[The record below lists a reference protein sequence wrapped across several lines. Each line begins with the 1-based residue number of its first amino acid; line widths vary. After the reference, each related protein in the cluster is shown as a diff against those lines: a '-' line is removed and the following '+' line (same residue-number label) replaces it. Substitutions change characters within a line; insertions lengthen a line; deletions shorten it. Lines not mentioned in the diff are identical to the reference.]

1 MPDAYRENTKFP
13 TMEGNPPIMRRSALA
28 AIAAIG
34 SASLLV
40 AGCSKADD
48 NKNTDNTKSAGA
60 NAATKDVVNASTKKG
75 GTVTYEYSDVP
86 DSFDPGNTYYA
97 YMYNL
102 SRLYARPLMTFQPG
116 AGEKGNTLV
125 PDLAASAGVPSD
137 GGKTWTYKLRTGLK
151 YQDGTAITSKDVK
164 YAVERSN
171 FARDVL
177 SLGPNYFQQFL
188 VGGDKYKGP
197 YKDKSGKGL
206 SSIETPDDTTV
217 VFHLKTAFQEFD
229 YLVASPQTAPV
240 PQAKDNGVDYVK
252 NIVSSGSYKFDSY
265 ADGKQAVLVRNEN
278 WDAKS
283 DPLRKQ
289 YPDKIVV
296 KLKVAAETI
305 DKDVLAGDAIDLGG
319 GGVQAATQAQLLSS
333 ADKKANTDNT
343 YGGRLVY
350 MAINTKVKPFNN
362 VACRKAVQFAIDK
375 VSVQTAEGGP
385 IRGDIASTVLPPD
398 IPGYA
403 KSDVYASTDSKGD
416 AAKAK
421 DQLKACGKSTI
432 STNISARSDR
442 PQEIDAA
449 TAIIASLKK
458 AGINATLKQYPS
470 GKYFTDYAGVPKFT
484 EKQNIGLIMMQ
495 WGADWPSG
503 YGFLQQILNGSAI
516 GDSGNTNLS
525 QYDNKDVN
533 ALLEKAIGTEDN
545 AARNGL
551 YTEIDKKTMDDAVLV
566 PLTYFKVLLARPQ
579 YATNLVSTAAFSGQY
594 DYLNIGTTKK

>member
-1 MPDAYRENTKFP
+1 MPDAHREIHKFP

-48 NKNTDNTKSAGA
+48 NKNNDNTKSAGA
-60 NAATKDVVNASTKKG
+60 NAATTDVVNASTQKG

-125 PDLAASAGVPSD
+125 PDLAAGKGVPSD
-137 GGKTWTYKLRTGLK
+137 GGKTWTYKLRSGLK
-151 YQDGTAITSKDVK
+151 YQDGAAITSKDVK

-197 YKDKSGKGL
+197 YKDKSAKGL

-252 NIVSSGSYKFDSY
+252 NIVSSGSYKFQSY
-265 ADGKQAVLVRNEN
+265 SDGKQAVLVRNEN
-278 WDAKS
+278 WDAKT

-289 YPDKIVV
+289 YPAKIVV
-296 KLKVAAETI
+296 NLKVNAETI

-333 ADKKANTDNT
+333 ADKKAGTDNT

-350 MAINTKVKPFNN
+350 MAINTKVKPFDK
-362 VACRKAVQFAIDK
+362 VECRKAVQFAIDK

-385 IRGDIASTVLPPD
+385 VRGDVASTVLPPD

-403 KSDVYASTDSKGD
+403 KADAYASAGDKGD

-421 DQLKACGKSTI
+421 EQLKACGKTAI
-432 STNISARSDR
+432 NTNISARSDR

-449 TAIIASLKK
+449 TAIINSLKTV
-458 AGINATLKQYPS
+458 GINASLKQYPS

-484 EKQNIGLIMMQ
+484 EKNNIGLIMMQ

-516 GDSGNTNLS
+516 GASGNTNLS

-533 ALLEKAIGTEDN
+533 ALLEKAIGTQDDS
-545 AARNGL
+545 ARNSL

-566 PLTYFKVLLARPQ
+566 PLTYFKVLLARPK

>member
-1 MPDAYRENTKFP
+1 
-13 TMEGNPPIMRRSALA
+13 MEGNPPIMRRSALA

>member
-1 MPDAYRENTKFP
+1 
-13 TMEGNPPIMRRSALA
+13 MEGNPPIMRRSALA

-60 NAATKDVVNASTKKG
+60 NAATTDVVNASTQKG

-125 PDLAASAGVPSD
+125 PDLAASKGVPSD
-137 GGKTWTYKLRTGLK
+137 GGKTWTYKLRSGLK

-252 NIVSSGSYKFDSY
+252 NIVSSGSYKFQSY
-265 ADGKQAVLVRNEN
+265 SDGKQAVLVRNDN
-278 WDAKS
+278 WDAKT

-289 YPDKIVV
+289 YPEKIVV
-296 KLKVAAETI
+296 NLKVNAETI

-333 ADKKANTDNT
+333 ADKKAGTDNT

-350 MAINTKVKPFNN
+350 MAINTKVKPFDK
-362 VACRKAVQFAIDK
+362 VECRKAVQFAIDK

-385 IRGDIASTVLPPD
+385 VRGDIASTVLPPD
-398 IPGYA
+398 IPGYS
-403 KSDVYASTDSKGD
+403 KSDVYASAGNKGD

-421 DQLKACGKSTI
+421 DQLKACGKTSI
-432 STNISARSDR
+432 NTNISARSDR

-449 TAIIASLKK
+449 TAIINSLKK
-458 AGINATLKQYPS
+458 VGINASLKQYPS

-484 EKQNIGLIMMQ
+484 EKNNIGLIMMQ

-503 YGFLQQILNGSAI
+503 YGFQQQILNGSAI
-516 GDSGNTNLS
+516 GASGNTNLS

-533 ALLEKAIGTEDN
+533 ALLEKAIGTQDD
-545 AARNGL
+545 AARNGI

-566 PLTYFKVLLARPQ
+566 PLTYFKVLLARPK

>member
-1 MPDAYRENTKFP
+1 
-13 TMEGNPPIMRRSALA
+13 MRRSALA

-48 NKNTDNTKSAGA
+48 NKNDNGNKSAGA

-75 GTVTYEYSDVP
+75 GTVTYELSDVP

-125 PDLAASAGVPSD
+125 PDLAESKGVPSD
-137 GGKTWTYKLRTGLK
+137 GGKTWTYKLRSGLK
-151 YQDGTAITSKDVK
+151 YQDGSAITSKDVK

-188 VGGDKYKGP
+188 AGGDKYKGP
-197 YKDKSGKGL
+197 YKDKSAKGL
-206 SSIETPDDTTV
+206 SSIETPDDTTI

-229 YLVASPQTAPV
+229 YLVAAPQTAPV
-240 PQAKDNGVDYVK
+240 PQAKDKGVDYVK
-252 NIVSSGSYKFDSY
+252 SIVSSGSYKFQSY
-265 ADGKQAVLVRNEN
+265 SEGKQAVLVRNEN
-278 WDAKS
+278 WDAKT

-296 KLKVAAETI
+296 NLKVNAETI

-319 GGVQAATQAQLLSS
+319 TGVQAATQAQLLSS
-333 ADKKANTDNT
+333 AEKKAGTDNT

-350 MAINTKVKPFNN
+350 MAINTKVKPFDK
-362 VACRKAVQFAIDK
+362 VECRKAVQFAIDK

-385 IRGDIASTVLPPD
+385 IRGDVASTVLPPD
-398 IPGYA
+398 IPGYE
-403 KSDVYASTDSKGD
+403 KSDVYASAGNKGD
-416 AAKAK
+416 EAKAK
-421 DQLKACGKSTI
+421 EQLKACGKSSI
-432 STNISARSDR
+432 KTNISARSDR

-449 TAIIASLKK
+449 TAIINSLKK
-458 AGINATLKQYPS
+458 VGIDASLKQYPS

-533 ALLEKAIGTEDN
+533 ALLEKAIGTQDD
-545 AARNGL
+545 AARNTL
-551 YTEIDKKTMDDAVLV
+551 YTQIDKQTMDDAVLV

-579 YATNLVSTAAFSGQY
+579 GYTNLVSTAAFSGQY

>member
-1 MPDAYRENTKFP
+1 
-13 TMEGNPPIMRRSALA
+13 MEGNPPIMRRSALA
-28 AIAAIG
+28 AVAAIG
-34 SASLLV
+34 SASLLL

-48 NKNTDNTKSAGA
+48 NKNDTDNTKSAGA

-75 GTVTYEYSDVP
+75 GTVTYELSDVP

-97 YMYNL
+97 YMYNF

-125 PDLAASAGVPSD
+125 PDLAASKGVPSD
-137 GGKTWTYKLRTGLK
+137 GGKTWTYKLRSGLK
-151 YQDGTAITSKDVK
+151 YQDGSAITSKDVK

-177 SLGPNYFQQFL
+177 SLGPNYFQQFMA
-188 VGGDKYKGP
+188 GGDKYKGP
-197 YKDKSGKGL
+197 YKDKSAKGL

-229 YLVASPQTAPV
+229 YLVAAPQTAPV
-240 PQAKDNGVDYVK
+240 PQAKDTGVDYVK
-252 NIVSSGSYKFDSY
+252 NIVSSGSYKFQSY
-265 ADGKQAVLVRNEN
+265 SEGKQAVLVRNEN
-278 WDAKS
+278 WDAS
-283 DPLRKQ
+283 TDPLRKQ

-296 KLKVAAETI
+296 NLKVNAETI

-319 GGVQAATQAQLLSS
+319 TGVQAATQAQVLSS

-350 MAINTKVKPFNN
+350 MAINTKVAPFNK
-362 VACRKAVQFAIDK
+362 VECRKAVQFAIDK

-385 IRGDIASTVLPPD
+385 IRGDVASTVLPPD

-403 KSDVYASTDSKGD
+403 KSDVYASTGNKGD

-421 DQLKACGKSTI
+421 EQLKACGKSSIT
-432 STNISARSDR
+432 TNISARSDR

-449 TAIIASLKK
+449 TAIINSLKA
-458 AGINATLKQYPS
+458 AGINASLKQYPS

-484 EKQNIGLIMMQ
+484 EKNNIGLIMMQ

-516 GDSGNTNLS
+516 GASGNTNLS

-533 ALLEKAIGTEDN
+533 ALLEKAIGTEDT
-545 AARNGL
+545 AARNSL
-551 YTEIDKKTMDDAVLV
+551 YTQIDKQTMDDAVLV
-566 PLTYFKVLLARPQ
+566 PLTYFKVLLARPTT
-579 YATNLVSTAAFSGQY
+579 YTNLVSTAAFSGQY

>member
-1 MPDAYRENTKFP
+1 
-13 TMEGNPPIMRRSALA
+13 MRRSALA
-28 AIAAIG
+28 AVAAISG
-34 SASLLV
+34 ASLLI

-48 NKNTDNTKSAGA
+48 TKDGNNTKAAGA

-97 YMYNL
+97 FMYNL
-102 SRLYARPLMTFQPG
+102 SRLYARPLMTFKPA
-116 AGEKGNTLV
+116 AGDKGNELV

-151 YQDGTAITSKDVK
+151 YQDGAAITSKDVK

-188 VGGDKYKGP
+188 AGGDKYTGP
-197 YKDKSGKGL
+197 YKDKKGL
-206 SSIETPDDTTV
+206 SSIETPDDSTI

-240 PQAKDNGVDYVK
+240 PEAKDKGIDYVK
-252 NIVSSGSYKFDSY
+252 SIVSSGSYQFESY
-265 ADGKQAVLVRNEN
+265 SEGKQAVLVRNKN
-278 WDAKS
+278 WDAS
-283 DPLRKQ
+283 TDPLRKQ

-296 KLKVAAETI
+296 NLKVSAETI
-305 DKDVLAGDAIDLGG
+305 DQDVQAGTAIDLGG
-319 GGVQAATQAQLLSS
+319 TGVQAATQAQVVSN

-350 MAINTKVKPFNN
+350 MAINTKVKPFDN
-362 VACRKAVQFAIDK
+362 VACRKAVQFALDK

-403 KSDVYASTDSKGD
+403 KANVYATDGDKGD

-421 DQLKACGKSTI
+421 EQLKACGKASI
-432 STNISARSDR
+432 DTNITARSDR

-484 EKQNIGLIMMQ
+484 EKENVGLIMMQ

-503 YGFLQQILNGSAI
+503 YGFLQQILNGKAI
-516 GDSGNTNLS
+516 SQSGNTNLS

-533 ALLEKAIGTEDN
+533 ALLEKAIGTQDKAERDS
-545 AARNGL
+545 L
-551 YTEIDKKTMDDAVLV
+551 YTEIDKKTMDDAVIV
-566 PLTYFKVLLARPQ
+566 PLTYFKVLLYRP
-579 YATNLVSTAAFSGQY
+579 ATFTNLVSTAAFSGQY
-594 DYLNIGTTKK
+594 DYLNIGSTK